1 MRGRI
6 GGSKMKY
13 CIATDNRRISNY
25 FTTLESAKKEFLEEK
40 RNYTFL
46 RLCEVTNNYRNP
58 QILITHWLIETERKG
73 E

>member
-1 MRGRI
+1 
-6 GGSKMKY
+6 MKY

-46 RLCEVTNNYRNP
+46 RLREVTNNYRTSRLPATNN
-58 QILITHWLIETERKG
+58 IVLKIYHK
-73 E
+73 